1 MQYATE
7 DYEGMFWDDA
17 KFSTSEIKN
26 KQQPQ
31 RQQQQQQ
38 LQELQQQQREQQQMQ
53 LLQQQLAEER
63 YLQLLQQQQEYQ
75 LEQQQLQ
82 LLQQQQQQQQ
92 QREQQQQIPFITK
105 QWSSSPRRP
114 APNEPYQ
121 RTRTTLTELYSEK
134 TTTKIVTIWVTSNLQ
149 MWRKNY

>member
-26 KQQPQ
+26 KQPQ

-82 LLQQQQQQQQ
+82 LLQQQQ
-92 QREQQQQIPFITK
+92 REQQQQIPFITK
-105 QWSSSPRRP
+105 QWSGSPRRS